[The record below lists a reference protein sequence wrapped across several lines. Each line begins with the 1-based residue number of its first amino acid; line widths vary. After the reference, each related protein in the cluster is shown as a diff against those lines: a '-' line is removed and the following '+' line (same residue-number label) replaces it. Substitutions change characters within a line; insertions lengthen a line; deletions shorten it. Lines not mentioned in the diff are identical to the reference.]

1 MLDKNFKDIISNIK
15 EEIINTQIKTMQEV
29 NSNLIM
35 LYFIY
40 LYIFLHFIQI
50 MISVINIKLIS
61 VFLF

>member
-35 LYFIY
+35 LY
-40 LYIFLHFIQI
+40 LDWE
-50 MISVINIKLIS
+50 KLFQRTNNMKIILRS
-61 VFLF
+61 KRLQNLN